1 MATLDGTEI
10 LRQLSDPFYPECH
23 VRESVTSTF
32 DWLKELERSGAPE
45 GTIVIAERQSAG
57 RGRRG
62 RVWQSPAGGAWFG
75 ILLKPKIPVTQSG
88 CISVLSAVAIAQA
101 LREHYNRP
109 VEVKW
114 PNDLW
119 LYQKKLGGILSE
131 LTTAGN
137 RVESLLLGIGINVN
151 NAVPKD
157 VRIEAISLAETLG
170 HDVGLQDFFAAVLTE
185 FASRYRN
192 FLEHGFELVRTEW
205 ERVSALSESIWI
217 EREDQKIIAR
227 VRELSSLGKL
237 VVEINGRIEE
247 LVADDVTLSLKE

>member
-1 MATLDGTEI
+1 MATLDGNQI
-10 LRQLSDPFYPECH
+10 LHQLSDPFYPECH

-45 GTIVIAERQSAG
+45 GTIVIAGRQSAG

-62 RVWQSPAGGAWFG
+62 RVWQSPVGGAWFG
-75 ILLKPKIPVTQSG
+75 ILLKPKIPVAQSG
-88 CISVLSAVAIAQA
+88 CISVLSAVAIAHA
-101 LREHYNRP
+101 LREEYNRP

-151 NAVPKD
+151 NSVPKD

-170 HDVGLQDFFAAVLTE
+170 HDVDLQDFFVVVLTE
-185 FASRYRN
+185 FASLYKK
-192 FLEHGFELVRTEW
+192 FIAHGFESIRTEW
-205 ERVSALSESIWI
+205 ERISALSEMIWI
-217 EREDQKIIAR
+217 EREHEKISAK
-227 VRELSSLGKL
+227 VRGLSPLGKL
-237 VVEINGRIEE
+237 VVEIDGRIEE